1 MRRTGFFG
9 ESVKIGTD
17 VFWCSECGHSRYM
30 YNILFIGRASSVFV
44 TPCCFISL
52 AIFFALILAAA
63 MFSYCW
69 LCYMAKELYLKVK
82 VVKSCF
88 F

>member
-1 MRRTGFFG
+1 
-9 ESVKIGTD
+9 
-17 VFWCSECGHSRYM
+17 
-30 YNILFIGRASSVFV
+30 VFV